1 MVIFLRDYIEVGIES
16 IALLLKLTD
25 GSPSGYYYSKSTVD
39 DTNKWFMVEKEAL
52 VQKMLV
58 ISDQIR
64 IDRPSF

>member
-39 DTNKWFMVEKEAL
+39 DTNKWFIFQQGGGWCYDETSCWL
-52 VQKMLV
+52 RWN
-58 ISDQIR
+58 I
-64 IDRPSF
+64 FF